1 VLTHLLARPGRIA
14 VAALLAALASL
25 AFSTSAPNAQT
36 RAAANVCEITT
47 TERIVAVGDV
57 HGAFDNFVTIL
68 QEAGVLGRNRRWS
81 GGRTVFL
88 QLGDVTDRGPD
99 SKQVFDLLR
108 RMETDAARAGGQV
121 HVLVGNHEVMR
132 LEGDMRYVSAKEY
145 AAFESADAREFR
157 DGLYDILAGQQ
168 RDHARAAGEEFD
180 ERTFRETFY
189 KQTPLGLIEM
199 HRAYSTNGE
208 YGRWLRARPAVVRV
222 NGIVFVHGGISPAVA
237 ALGCT
242 AVDARTRA
250 ELQKLTLGG
259 APPPAAPAEGTV
271 VEPTLISRI
280 DGPLWYRGLLDGT
293 ATAEDAAAVFAT
305 FGARAIVMGHTA
317 MEDGRVQSRFD
328 GRAIAID
335 TGMLNGTFYPN
346 GVPAAIEIKGDV
358 VTAIYKGRREVL
370 PDKIGAP
377 IAR

>member
-1 VLTHLLARPGRIA
+1 MDPVTRHPIARSRAALIA
-14 VAALLAALASL
+14 ALSAALLPFALS
-25 AFSTSAPNAQT
+25 SGVSKAQT
-36 RAAANVCEITT
+36 RNAPNVCELTT

-57 HGAFDNFVTIL
+57 HGALDQFVAIL

-132 LEGDMRYVSAKEY
+132 MEGDMRYASDKEY
-145 AAFESADAREFR
+145 AAFESIDAPELRDGLFEILATQRRDQARQAGTEFDEAEFR
-157 DGLYDILAGQQ
+157 D
-168 RDHARAAGEEFD
+168 
-180 ERTFRETFY
+180 TFY

-199 HRAYSTNGE
+199 HRAYSANGD
-208 YGRWLRARPAVVRV
+208 YGRWLRAKPVVVRV

-237 ALGCT
+237 AIGC
-242 AVDARTRA
+242 AELDARARA
-250 ELQKLTLGG
+250 ELQKVQLGG
-259 APPPAAPAEGTV
+259 APPPAADAAPS
-271 VEPTLISRI
+271 EPPLLTRI
-280 DGPLWYRGLLDGT
+280 DGPVWYRGLLDGT
-293 ATAEDAAAVFAT
+293 VTAEEAAAIFDA
-305 FGARAIVMGHTA
+305 FGATAIVMGHTA
-317 MEDGRVQSRFD
+317 MEDGRVQSRFG

-335 TGMLNGTFYPN
+335 TGMLNGEFYPN
-346 GVPAAIEIKGDV
+346 GAAAAIEIKGDV

-370 PDKIGAP
+370 PDKIT
-377 IAR
+377 R